1 LYFLHFPIQQVTIEQ
16 ENYQKINRLTALQS
30 YLINIKKVESIF
42 MGSYITY
49 LTIAIVAFVA
59 VAAFVF
65 YGAEQQSVIE
75 GSELAPAAQQGSFAS
90 PSGLGADLNKEQWHE
105 DPFADEAAAVRA
117 AYTGDK

>member
-1 LYFLHFPIQQVTIEQ
+1 MNGNVYILDKY
-16 ENYQKINRLTALQS
+16 
-30 YLINIKKVESIF
+30 KKTKTVF
-42 MGSYITY
+42 MGKSVY
-49 LTIAIVAFVA
+49 LGAAVVAFVA

-65 YGAEQQSVIE
+65 YGAEQQSIIE

-90 PSGLGADLNKEQWHE
+90 PSGLGADLNKEQWHD